1 MAKLSKRKVQALF
14 EAEVLTF
21 MILDGWCSQ
30 SVQHAKVGQAAL
42 GKSSAVLNE
51 LSKRFSE
58 AEASAISQQVV
69 DNATKVLSG
78 EQV

>member
-1 MAKLSKRKVQALF
+1 MAKLSKRKVQSLF
-14 EAEVLTF
+14 ESEVLTF

-58 AEASAISQQVV
+58 TEAAEISDQVIK
-69 DNATKVLSG
+69 NATQILSG
-78 EQV
+78 EQE

>member
-30 SVQHAKVGQAAL
+30 SVQHAKAGQAAL

-58 AEASAISQQVV
+58 AESAAISQQVI
-69 DNATKVLSG
+69 DNTTKLLSG